1 MLTSAEVEPGLW
13 EVTASYSVAE
23 RYAVEVR
30 EGRPDAGT
38 ARWVG
43 CWVKT
48 DFDTV
53 RLAKIR
59 GEQYEAGGDTVTSLR
74 CSATVGRVR

>member
-30 EGRPDAGT
+30 EGPPRRGN
-38 ARWVG
+38 RKVG
-43 CWVKT
+43 GMLGQNR
-48 DFDTV
+48 F
-53 RLAKIR
+53 RHR
-59 GEQYEAGGDTVTSLR
+59 
-74 CSATVGRVR
+74 